1 MACGVF
7 GCKDMAWIELKE
19 SDIKVRLSAAEISA
33 WDSAGQEEDNVSSR
47 LPGIIQQT
55 TYLVRAKVS
64 ACVNNRLNTNKCLIP
79 EELLWAAASIAKY
92 MMLSSIPTTG
102 IDTSEERRDESR
114 RAYDM
119 LDQAASCEL
128 LIADDSGQTANQT
141 TPEYGGCALLNF

>member
-1 MACGVF
+1 
-7 GCKDMAWIELKE
+7 MAWIELTE
-19 SDIKVRLSAAEISA
+19 SDLKVRLSADEIAS
-33 WDSAGQEEDNVSSR
+33 WDSAGQEEDNVVSR
-47 LPGIIQQT
+47 VPGIIQQT
-55 TYLVRAKVS
+55 TGLVRGRVAS
-64 ACVNNRLNTNKCLIP
+64 CVNNRLDPNPCLIP

-92 MMLSSIPTTG
+92 MMLSSIPATG

-141 TPEYGGCALLNF
+141 TPEFGGCALLDF